1 MKKVIKKGEVKRVGQ
16 EEKWIDSFLEETIAK
31 KSDVTKMKEVFIMY
45 SQFLLKF
52 IRNEIDLE
60 QLKKVELT
68 TAKIFFSKL
77 AISDLSLT
85 ESQKINQGKRSIIYN
100 LQNGTILK
108 EESIIPE
115 PNSSIQDKEINLFH
129 VFKESFI
136 QFYLYH
142 AIQPTIVPNL
152 LFVKMKN
159 QHTQIR
165 MEKIDGISF
174 YQFMIN
180 NIQDEKKIIQKLI
193 DLSILLNQL
202 QDSFGFVHGDLH
214 CKNIMITKDDKIV
227 LIDFGLSCI
236 TLHDDSKPF
245 VMSVVQHDSKLMYI
259 PDNAQN
265 YSKSLDLFYMFV
277 GIYRYIY
284 ENEFPESSTLLP
296 LIQFLFQIPHTQLNL
311 MTLLFDY
318 IKKYEKEDVYT
329 YIHRITRHI
338 HIVVKFLIQYHKKDS
353 SIPFISKKSILQI
366 RKRFEPS
373 SFQKSLQHYLHK
385 KTPYV
390 TKNVSNSNFI

>member
-174 YQFMIN
+174 YQFMI
-180 NIQDEKKIIQKLI
+180 
-193 DLSILLNQL
+193 
-202 QDSFGFVHGDLH
+202 
-214 CKNIMITKDDKIV
+214 
-227 LIDFGLSCI
+227 
-236 TLHDDSKPF
+236 
-245 VMSVVQHDSKLMYI
+245 
-259 PDNAQN
+259 QN
-265 YSKSLDLFYMFV
+265 HS
-277 GIYRYIY
+277 
-284 ENEFPESSTLLP
+284 
-296 LIQFLFQIPHTQLNL
+296 
-311 MTLLFDY
+311 
-318 IKKYEKEDVYT
+318 
-329 YIHRITRHI
+329 
-338 HIVVKFLIQYHKKDS
+338 
-353 SIPFISKKSILQI
+353 
-366 RKRFEPS
+366 
-373 SFQKSLQHYLHK
+373 
-385 KTPYV
+385 
-390 TKNVSNSNFI
+390 